1 MLTPAVHE
9 LSGLVIILADIR
21 LRAAKSQI
29 NDQSKCT
36 GNIKEFVYATGS
48 VTRLKSPEWLY
59 KAVRGIH
66 YFRKSSF
73 DHCLII
79 ILRCFVFI
87 GCRFALQG
95 GIRVAFLAT
104 ISPDFQH
111 IVNWVQVHF
120 PSKNIYGSAF
130 LILGIMSILPNI
142 VGSLR
147 PVQKFGSSGALLEG
161 GCAWWFGRIGRDY
174 RL

>member
-1 MLTPAVHE
+1 MISHKSGIKQNSIVNLIKQNIPAVQNE
-9 LSGLVIILADIR
+9 LSGLVIIFGDIR

-59 KAVRGIH
+59 KAVRGIL

-79 ILRCFVFI
+79 ILRCFIFI
-87 GCRFALQG
+87 GCFRSVG
-95 GIRVAFLAT
+95 VTCRT
-104 ISPDFQH
+104 ITRTYFQH
-111 IVNWVQVHF
+111 ISNRLR
-120 PSKNIYGSAF
+120 N
-130 LILGIMSILPNI
+130 L
-142 VGSLR
+142 SL
-147 PVQKFGSSGALLEG
+147 
-161 GCAWWFGRIGRDY
+161 
-174 RL
+174 

>member
-1 MLTPAVHE
+1 M
-9 LSGLVIILADIR
+9 VIILADIR

-79 ILRCFVFI
+79 ILRCFIFI
-87 GCRFALQG
+87 GCFRSVG
-95 GIRVAFLAT
+95 VTCRT
-104 ISPDFQH
+104 ITRTYFQH
-111 IVNWVQVHF
+111 IGNWVQVHF